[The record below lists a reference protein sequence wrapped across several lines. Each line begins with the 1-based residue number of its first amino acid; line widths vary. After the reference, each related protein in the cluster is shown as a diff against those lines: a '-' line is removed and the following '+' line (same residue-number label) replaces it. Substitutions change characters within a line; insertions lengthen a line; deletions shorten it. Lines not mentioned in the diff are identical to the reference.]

1 MARQRNVKAWLIT
14 WEGDHGKENNV
25 AMLLHPATA
34 EGRVA
39 DLVALLYANERG
51 TFGERL
57 IYAMERDRIGHPYR
71 ARLASRNSRELEGH
85 FICGETPSL
94 YARLVEHVTV
104 ETCDNGPEV
113 LRWVEIDD

>member
-1 MARQRNVKAWLIT
+1 MRRRNAKAWLIT
-14 WEGDHGKENNV
+14 WEGDHGRENNV

-57 IYAMERDRIGHPYR
+57 VYAMERDRIGHPYR
-71 ARLASRNSRELEGH
+71 ARLASRDGRELEGH
-85 FICGETPSL
+85 FICGENPCL
-94 YARLVEHVTV
+94 YARRVEYVTV
-104 ETCDNGPEV
+104 EPGDNGAEV
-113 LRWVEIDD
+113 LRWAEIDG